1 MVFCFSLCTLL
12 SFPASGAAAS
22 PPEGLAPEEITGL
35 SIHYSHMSTES
46 ESSFD
51 LRDDK
56 GEILFSCNFFTVDGQ
71 EITLKDVPVDPE
83 YMRRLRE
90 TAKEHHFAQIQEQR
104 PPSEIFILD
113 EPMSGL
119 DPLGRQLV
127 VDLIRDYHAR
137 GNTILFCSHVLSD
150 VERICTRIG
159 IMHQGRLATI
169 TTPEELRALPLEPG
183 QSKTPL
189 ETLFLR
195 TVREAQP

>member
-1 MVFCFSLCTLL
+1 MTQR
-12 SFPASGAAAS
+12 AA
-22 PPEGLAPEEITGL
+22 LAYALFLEPQ
-35 SIHYSHMSTES
+35 
-46 ESSFD
+46 
-51 LRDDK
+51 
-56 GEILFSCNFFTVDGQ
+56 IL
-71 EITLKDVPVDPE
+71 
-83 YMRRLRE
+83 
-90 TAKEHHFAQIQEQR
+90 
-104 PPSEIFILD
+104 ILD

-183 QSKTPL
+183 QTKTPL

>member
-1 MVFCFSLCTLL
+1 MGATETRERTERVLAAVDLSASARLPIRRFSKGMTQR
-12 SFPASGAAAS
+12 AA
-22 PPEGLAPEEITGL
+22 LAYALFLEPQ
-35 SIHYSHMSTES
+35 
-46 ESSFD
+46 
-51 LRDDK
+51 
-56 GEILFSCNFFTVDGQ
+56 IL
-71 EITLKDVPVDPE
+71 
-83 YMRRLRE
+83 
-90 TAKEHHFAQIQEQR
+90 
-104 PPSEIFILD
+104 ILD

-127 VDLIRDYHAR
+127 VDLIRDYHGR

-183 QSKTPL
+183 QTKTPL

-195 TVREAQP
+195 TVQEAQP